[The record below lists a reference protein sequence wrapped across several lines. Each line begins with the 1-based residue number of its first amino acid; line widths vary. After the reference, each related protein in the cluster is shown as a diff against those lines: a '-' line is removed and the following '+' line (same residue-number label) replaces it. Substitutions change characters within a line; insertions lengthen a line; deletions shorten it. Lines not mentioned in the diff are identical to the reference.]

1 MAKTVITYG
10 TFDMFH
16 IGHLRLLQRA
26 AGMGE
31 RLIVGVSTDAF
42 NLKKGKRT
50 LIPYDHRKEIVQAIK
65 GVDMVIPETDWEQK
79 REDIRRYGVDVL
91 VMGSDWKGRFD
102 DLKDLCEVVYLPRTR
117 EISTTDLKKSL
128 INFASVP
135 REDILKAFEVIEILK
150 REFE

>member
-91 VMGSDWKGRFD
+91 VMGSD
-102 DLKDLCEVVYLPRTR
+102 
-117 EISTTDLKKSL
+117 
-128 INFASVP
+128 
-135 REDILKAFEVIEILK
+135 
-150 REFE
+150 